1 MTVYALTLGLMTIVW
16 LVVVYLNEKRDLLG
30 CCDRFPTPAAK
41 YFAYG
46 WLLFFLLL
54 MSFLVTGAAQ
64 NPARAKDLANTPFYS
79 LFGIH
84 VLLLA
89 FLLGWWLAVGRPP
102 LTNFLAFQRGKTGE
116 AVMIGFAVGIG
127 GWMFTLGMALLVA
140 LILKAVG
147 LLPDN
152 PEPSPMIGF
161 MAAMAWWKKCLIVLS
176 AMTVEEFFFRSWLQ
190 RRVGLLASTTL
201 FALAHF
207 TLGQPL
213 LLIGVTLI
221 SLVIGITFYRT
232 KNVLPGIVA
241 HGVFDAVQLFVI
253 IPIAFQLMGTQVA

>member
-1 MTVYALTLGLMTIVW
+1 MTVYAFTLGLMAVFW
-16 LVVVYLNEKRDLLG
+16 LVFVYFSEKHGLLS
-30 CCDRFPTPAAK
+30 CCDRFSTPVAK

-46 WLLFFLLL
+46 WLLFFVLL
-54 MSFLVTGAAQ
+54 MAFLVTGAAQ
-64 NPARAKDLANTPFYS
+64 NPARANDLANTPFYS

-84 VLLLA
+84 ILLVI
-89 FLLGWWLAVGRPP
+89 FLLGWWFAAGRQP
-102 LTNFLAFQRGKTGE
+102 LTDFLAFQRGRTGE

-127 GWMFTLGMALLVA
+127 GWIFTLGMALLVA

-147 LLPDN
+147 LMPEN
-152 PEPSPMIGF
+152 PAPSPMIGF

-190 RRVGLLASTTL
+190 RRVGLLVSTLL

-213 LLIGVTLI
+213 LLIGVSLI

-253 IPIAFQLMGTQVA
+253 IPIAYQLTGL